1 MKISCFE
8 YNSQTYTYYEQDEKG
23 LRVTGHGFVPIG
35 VVWPCADV
43 NGPGVG
49 LEGDGTAIAAV
60 GVGFVAVY
68 LALAAGSIY
77 LTYWVIKKA
86 AS

>member
-1 MKISCFE
+1 VKISCFE
-8 YNSQTYTYYEQDEKG
+8 YNTQTYTYYEQDEKG
-23 LRVTGHGFVPIG
+23 LRITGHGFVPIG

-49 LEGDGTAIAAV
+49 LGSGMDG
-60 GVGFVAVY
+60 
-68 LALAAGSIY
+68 LALTVGLTFLALTAGSIY
-77 LTYWVIKKA
+77 LTYWLINKA

>member
-1 MKISCFE
+1 VKISCFE
-8 YNSQTYTYYEQDEKG
+8 YNTQTYTYYEQDEKG
-23 LRVTGHGFVPIG
+23 LRITGHGFVPIG

-49 LEGDGTAIAAV
+49 LGAPPEG
-60 GVGFVAVY
+60 
-68 LALAAGSIY
+68 LALGGALLLFVGLTAGSIY
-77 LTYWVIKKA
+77 LTYWLINKA